1 MRLPGPD
8 PELGDHELSDAAPRH
23 FRPVSSD
30 TRLPGQPRVIV
41 ATGPNAMARTAADFA
56 VAAMAGA
63 IGARGIAHVSLTGGS
78 SATGLYRELRTPER
92 LAAVDWSR
100 VQLWFGDERLVPI
113 EHPDSNAGLATR
125 ELLAPG
131 GPVVTIH
138 PMLAGVDAAATDAG
152 IVAAGLYAAE
162 LAAQVPA
169 VDGVPVF
176 DLLLL
181 GMGPDGH
188 VLSVFPDSPALMAGM
203 PTVVPIPAPTH
214 ILPAVPR
221 LTLNPVVIGA
231 ARAVLLIAG
240 GAAKAPTVA
249 DVLGTVWDP
258 RRLPA
263 QLCDVATATWLLDPD
278 SAALLI
284 RS

>member
-1 MRLPGPD
+1 MSDPGP
-8 PELGDHELSDAAPRH
+8 RR
-23 FRPVSSD
+23 FRPASPD
-30 TRLPGQPRVIV
+30 TRLPGQPRVLI
-41 ATGPNAMARTAADFA
+41 ATGPGAMARTAADLT
-56 VAAMAGA
+56 VAAIAGA
-63 IGARGIAHVSLTGGS
+63 IGTRGIAHVSLTGGS
-78 SATGLYRELRTPER
+78 SAAGLYRELRTPER

-100 VQLWFGDERLVPI
+100 VQLWFGDERLVSI
-113 EHPDSNAGLATR
+113 DHPDSNAGLAIR
-125 ELLAPG
+125 ELLGSG
-131 GPVVTIH
+131 GPAAEIH
-138 PMLAGVDAAATDAG
+138 PMLADVDAAATDAG
-152 IVAAGLYAAE
+152 IVASGLYAAE
-162 LAAQVPA
+162 LAARMPN

-203 PTVVPIPAPTH
+203 PMVLPIPAPTH
-214 ILPAVPR
+214 IEPAVPR
-221 LTLNPVVIGA
+221 VTLNPVVIGA

-249 DVLGTVWDP
+249 DVLSTLWDP
-258 RRLPA
+258 VRLPA

-284 RS
+284 KS